1 MVRPGQLLRSL
12 PRCLCRLPARL
23 LRLRP
28 RRVDCSQAVYLRW
41 PSISVLGLPLFFS
54 SGPGSSSSFSS
65 CDPGILTRPHSRQ
78 GWNDAI
84 PQRVAPLSSLPG
96 DGGGGWPGWAV
107 RGGPAVVGLS
117 LARPGWLPGL
127 ERGRFGKSGHSA
139 SLSCAWQSSTPGSP
153 RRHPLLGSPASP
165 SGGAELWIPVSPE
178 EGGGWEFTL
187 SMGREGA

>member
-1 MVRPGQLLRSL
+1 MVRPGRLLRSP

-23 LRLRP
+23 LRFRP
-28 RRVDCSQAVYLRW
+28 RRADCSRAVYLRW

-84 PQRVAPLSSLPG
+84 PQRAAPLSSLPG

-117 LARPGWLPGL
+117 LARPGQAGFPGWSEGVL
-127 ERGRFGKSGHSA
+127 GKAGTVPA
-139 SLSCAWQSSTPGSP
+139 CPALGSP
-153 RRHPLLGSPASP
+153 RRPVAPRGSLSWAALPAP
-165 SGGAELWIPVSPE
+165 PGVQNSG
-178 EGGGWEFTL
+178 FQ
-187 SMGREGA
+187 